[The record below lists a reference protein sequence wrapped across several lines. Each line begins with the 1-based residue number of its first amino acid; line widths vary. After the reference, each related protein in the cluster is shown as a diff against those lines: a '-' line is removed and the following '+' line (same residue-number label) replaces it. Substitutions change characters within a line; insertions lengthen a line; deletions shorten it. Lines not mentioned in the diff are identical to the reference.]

1 MKLRNVNYR
10 GRLAILTG
18 AFCCTSLP
26 MAALPTSVEAA
37 SPNEITQQTMKVKG
51 LVLDASTGEPVI
63 GANVIVKGTTNGVIT
78 DLDGVYELNAPAGA
92 VLQISFVG
100 YKTIEVK
107 AEPNMKVNLKEDT
120 ETLDEVVVVGYGTQR
135 RESLTGSLQTVKEN
149 KLKDVTTANVENML
163 NGKVSGVFVAPGS
176 GQPGSS
182 GAVMVRGK
190 ASINGSSSPL
200 WVIDGVIVGDGA
212 GQLNPADIE
221 TMTILKDAASTAI
234 YGSQGANGVILVT
247 TKSGKSGKMT
257 INVSA
262 KAGVSR
268 LNNGNLEMMDGAEL
282 YDYYKS
288 FSNADQINFPRWNE
302 DLRNANFDWWD
313 LATQS
318 GVTQEYN
325 VSLSGGGEKIN
336 SYFSMGYYDEE
347 GAVKGYDLQRYNFR
361 YRTNY
366 KPFSWLTI
374 KPSVAGAMRNTHD
387 AQYSVTA
394 MYSMFPWDSPYD
406 ENGNLVPDRYSG
418 WVNSQSTNY
427 LNDLSYGNHT
437 DYKTYEFSG
446 NFDFD
451 IRITDWLTFNS
462 VNNFRWTGYYYNSYS
477 DPRCEGASGV
487 NGRLEE
493 YQSNTVRRYTNQI
506 LRFNKMWDK
515 HSLNALLAY
524 EFNDYQGKAISA
536 TGTGF
541 VPGFEVLDVTAIPED
556 VGGSLSEWAMQSYLF
571 KAIYSYDNRYLGEVS
586 FRRDGASNFGDENKY
601 GNFFS
606 VSAGWNINREKWFK
620 ADWVNNL
627 KLRASYGTVGNR
639 PSSLYPQY
647 DLYSISAKYNG
658 TSAALISQ
666 IGNKELTWEKT
677 YTTGVGLDASMF
689 HERFR
694 FSFDYYYKYT
704 SNILFAVPVSGLT
717 GVTSRW
723 KNVGEMENQGI
734 ELTVGGDIIRTRD
747 WNWSV
752 EMNLGHN
759 RNRIKELYGNNT
771 EIIRS
776 GGIGIAG
783 EADKILKKDYD
794 SDSFY
799 MVEWAGVNP
808 ETGAPQWYKHTK
820 DENGNITGREITE
833 NYAEADQ
840 VICDA
845 STPKLFGGFNT
856 TLAWKNIDLT
866 AVFGYSIGGKIYNYS
881 RQEYDSDGAYTDRNQ
896 MKLMDG
902 WTRWEK
908 PGDIAT
914 HPVASYNNSSNSNKA
929 STRYLEDGDY
939 LKLRSLTIG
948 YNLKLPKY
956 YIQNMRIFF
965 TGENLFCVTGYSGVD
980 PEIPASGGS
989 VIGSTS
995 PSVYPSTRKYMF
1007 GINLTF

>member
-149 KLKDVTTANVENML
+149 KLKDITTANVENML

-190 ASINGSSSPL
+190 ASINGSSAPL

-257 INVSA
+257 INLSA
-262 KAGVSR
+262 KAGVST
-268 LNNGNLEMMDGAEL
+268 LNNGNLEMMNGAEL

-325 VSLSGGGEKIN
+325 LSLSGGGEKIN
-336 SYFSMGYYDEE
+336 SYFSLGYYDEE

-406 ENGNLVPDRYSG
+406 DEGNLVPDRYSG

-427 LNDLSYGNHT
+427 LNDLHYGNHT

-451 IRITDWLTFNS
+451 IRITDWLTFS
-462 VNNFRWTGYYYNSYS
+462 SINNFRWTGYYYTSYS
-477 DPRCEGASGV
+477 DPRSEGASGV
-487 NGRLEE
+487 NGRLQE

-506 LRFNKMWDK
+506 LRLNKMWGK

-556 VGGSLSEWAMQSYLF
+556 VGGSLSEWALQSYLF
-571 KAIYSYDNRYLGEVS
+571 KGIYSYDNRYLAEVS
-586 FRRDGASNFGDENKY
+586 FRRDGASNFGDDSKY

-658 TSAALISQ
+658 VSAALISQ

-771 EIIRS
+771 EIIRG

-783 EADKILKKDYD
+783 EADKILKKT
-794 SDSFY
+794 
-799 MVEWAGVNP
+799 MTA
-808 ETGAPQWYKHTK
+808 T
-820 DENGNITGREITE
+820 
-833 NYAEADQ
+833 
-840 VICDA
+840 A
-845 STPKLFGGFNT
+845 ST
-856 TLAWKNIDLT
+856 W
-866 AVFGYSIGGKIYNYS
+866 
-881 RQEYDSDGAYTDRNQ
+881 
-896 MKLMDG
+896 
-902 WTRWEK
+902 
-908 PGDIAT
+908 
-914 HPVASYNNSSNSNKA
+914 
-929 STRYLEDGDY
+929 
-939 LKLRSLTIG
+939 
-948 YNLKLPKY
+948 
-956 YIQNMRIFF
+956 
-965 TGENLFCVTGYSGVD
+965 
-980 PEIPASGGS
+980 
-989 VIGSTS
+989 
-995 PSVYPSTRKYMF
+995 
-1007 GINLTF
+1007 

>member
-190 ASINGSSSPL
+190 ASINGSSAPL

-257 INVSA
+257 INLSA
-262 KAGVSR
+262 KAGVST
-268 LNNGNLEMMDGAEL
+268 LNNGNLEMMNGAEL

-302 DLRNANFDWWD
+302 DLRNDNFDWWD

-325 VSLSGGGEKIN
+325 LSLSGGGEKIN
-336 SYFSMGYYDEE
+336 SYFSLGYYDEE

-406 ENGNLVPDRYSG
+406 DEGNLVPDRYSG

-427 LNDLSYGNHT
+427 LNDLHYGNHT

-451 IRITDWLTFNS
+451 IRITDWLTFS
-462 VNNFRWTGYYYNSYS
+462 SINNFRWTGYYYTSYS
-477 DPRCEGASGV
+477 DPRSEGASGV
-487 NGRLEE
+487 NGRLQE

-506 LRFNKMWDK
+506 LRLNKMWGK

-556 VGGSLSEWAMQSYLF
+556 VGGSLSEWALQSYLF
-571 KAIYSYDNRYLGEVS
+571 KGIYSYDNRYLAEVS
-586 FRRDGASNFGDENKY
+586 FRRDGASNFGDDSKY

-658 TSAALISQ
+658 VSAALISQ

-771 EIIRS
+771 EIIRG

-808 ETGAPQWYKHTK
+808 ETGAPQWYKHIK
-820 DENGNITGREITE
+820 DENGNIIGREVTE
-833 NYAEADQ
+833 KYAEADQ

-989 VIGSTS
+989 VIGSTG

>member
-107 AEPNMKVNLKEDT
+107 AEPNMKGNLKEDT

-313 LATQS
+313 LA
-318 GVTQEYN
+318 TQEYN

-989 VIGSTS
+989 VIGSTG

>member
-120 ETLDEVVVVGYGTQR
+120 ETLNEVVVVGYGTQR

-506 LRFNKMWDK
+506 LRFNKLWDK

-771 EIIRS
+771 EIIRG

-808 ETGAPQWYKHTK
+808 ETGAPQWTSTK

-989 VIGSTS
+989 VIGSTG

>member
-524 EFNDYQGKAISA
+524 EFNDY
-536 TGTGF
+536 
-541 VPGFEVLDVTAIPED
+541 
-556 VGGSLSEWAMQSYLF
+556 
-571 KAIYSYDNRYLGEVS
+571 
-586 FRRDGASNFGDENKY
+586 
-601 GNFFS
+601 
-606 VSAGWNINREKWFK
+606 
-620 ADWVNNL
+620 
-627 KLRASYGTVGNR
+627 
-639 PSSLYPQY
+639 
-647 DLYSISAKYNG
+647 
-658 TSAALISQ
+658 
-666 IGNKELTWEKT
+666 
-677 YTTGVGLDASMF
+677 
-689 HERFR
+689 
-694 FSFDYYYKYT
+694 
-704 SNILFAVPVSGLT
+704 
-717 GVTSRW
+717 
-723 KNVGEMENQGI
+723 
-734 ELTVGGDIIRTRD
+734 
-747 WNWSV
+747 
-752 EMNLGHN
+752 
-759 RNRIKELYGNNT
+759 
-771 EIIRS
+771 
-776 GGIGIAG
+776 
-783 EADKILKKDYD
+783 
-794 SDSFY
+794 
-799 MVEWAGVNP
+799 
-808 ETGAPQWYKHTK
+808 
-820 DENGNITGREITE
+820 
-833 NYAEADQ
+833 
-840 VICDA
+840 
-845 STPKLFGGFNT
+845 
-856 TLAWKNIDLT
+856 
-866 AVFGYSIGGKIYNYS
+866 
-881 RQEYDSDGAYTDRNQ
+881 
-896 MKLMDG
+896 
-902 WTRWEK
+902 
-908 PGDIAT
+908 
-914 HPVASYNNSSNSNKA
+914 
-929 STRYLEDGDY
+929 
-939 LKLRSLTIG
+939 
-948 YNLKLPKY
+948 
-956 YIQNMRIFF
+956 
-965 TGENLFCVTGYSGVD
+965 
-980 PEIPASGGS
+980 
-989 VIGSTS
+989 
-995 PSVYPSTRKYMF
+995 
-1007 GINLTF
+1007 

>member
-1 MKLRNVNYR
+1 M
-10 GRLAILTG
+10 
-18 AFCCTSLP
+18 
-26 MAALPTSVEAA
+26 
-37 SPNEITQQTMKVKG
+37 
-51 LVLDASTGEPVI
+51 
-63 GANVIVKGTTNGVIT
+63 
-78 DLDGVYELNAPAGA
+78 
-92 VLQISFVG
+92 
-100 YKTIEVK
+100 
-107 AEPNMKVNLKEDT
+107 
-120 ETLDEVVVVGYGTQR
+120 
-135 RESLTGSLQTVKEN
+135 
-149 KLKDVTTANVENML
+149 
-163 NGKVSGVFVAPGS
+163 
-176 GQPGSS
+176 
-182 GAVMVRGK
+182 
-190 ASINGSSSPL
+190 
-200 WVIDGVIVGDGA
+200 
-212 GQLNPADIE
+212 
-221 TMTILKDAASTAI
+221 
-234 YGSQGANGVILVT
+234 
-247 TKSGKSGKMT
+247 
-257 INVSA
+257 
-262 KAGVSR
+262 
-268 LNNGNLEMMDGAEL
+268 
-282 YDYYKS
+282 
-288 FSNADQINFPRWNE
+288 
-302 DLRNANFDWWD
+302 
-313 LATQS
+313 
-318 GVTQEYN
+318 
-325 VSLSGGGEKIN
+325 
-336 SYFSMGYYDEE
+336 
-347 GAVKGYDLQRYNFR
+347 
-361 YRTNY
+361 
-366 KPFSWLTI
+366 
-374 KPSVAGAMRNTHD
+374 
-387 AQYSVTA
+387 
-394 MYSMFPWDSPYD
+394 
-406 ENGNLVPDRYSG
+406 
-418 WVNSQSTNY
+418 
-427 LNDLSYGNHT
+427 
-437 DYKTYEFSG
+437 
-446 NFDFD
+446 
-451 IRITDWLTFNS
+451 
-462 VNNFRWTGYYYNSYS
+462 
-477 DPRCEGASGV
+477 
-487 NGRLEE
+487 EE

-506 LRFNKMWDK
+506 LRFNKMWGK

-571 KAIYSYDNRYLGEVS
+571 KANYSYDNRYLGEVS
-586 FRRDGASNFGDENKY
+586 FRRDGASNFGDDNKY

-658 TSAALISQ
+658 ISAALISQ

-771 EIIRS
+771 EIIRG

-833 NYAEADQ
+833 RYAEADQ

-914 HPVASYNNSSNSNKA
+914 HPVASYGNKSNSNLA

-948 YNLKLPKY
+948 YNLQLPKY

-989 VIGSTS
+989 VIGSTG

>member
-37 SPNEITQQTMKVKG
+37 SPTEITQQTIKVKG

-63 GANVIVKGTTNGVIT
+63 GANVVVKGTTNGVIT
-78 DLDGVYELNAPAGA
+78 DLDGVYELNVPAGS

-100 YKTIEVK
+100 YKTIEMK
-107 AEPNMKVNLKEDT
+107 AQPNMKINLEEDT
-120 ETLDEVVVVGYGTQR
+120 ETLDEIVVVGYGTQR

-149 KLKDVTTANVENML
+149 KLKDITTANVENML

-190 ASINGSSSPL
+190 ASINGSSAPL

-257 INVSA
+257 INLSA
-262 KAGVSR
+262 KAGVST
-268 LNNGNLEMMDGAEL
+268 LNNGNLEMMNGAEL

-302 DLRNANFDWWD
+302 DLRNDNFDWWD

-325 VSLSGGGEKIN
+325 LSLSGGGEKIN
-336 SYFSMGYYDEE
+336 SYFSLGYYDEE

-406 ENGNLVPDRYSG
+406 DEGNLVPDRYSG

-427 LNDLSYGNHT
+427 LNDLHYGNHT

-451 IRITDWLTFNS
+451 IRITDWLTFS
-462 VNNFRWTGYYYNSYS
+462 SINNFRWTGYYYTSYS
-477 DPRCEGASGV
+477 DPRSEGASGV
-487 NGRLEE
+487 NGRLQE

-506 LRFNKMWDK
+506 LRLNKMWGK

-541 VPGFEVLDVTAIPED
+541 VPGFEVLDVTALPEA
-556 VGGSLSEWAMQSYLF
+556 VGGSLSEWALQSYLF
-571 KAIYSYDNRYLGEVS
+571 KGIYSYDNRYLAEVS
-586 FRRDGASNFGDENKY
+586 FRRDGASNFGDDSKY

-658 TSAALISQ
+658 VSAALISQ

-723 KNVGEMENQGI
+723 QNVGEMENQGV
-734 ELTVGGDIIRTRD
+734 ELTVGGDIIRTKD

-752 EMNLGHN
+752 ELNLGHN
-759 RNRIKELYGNNT
+759 KNRIKELYGNNT
-771 EIIRS
+771 EIIRG

-808 ETGAPQWYKHTK
+808 ETGAPQWYKHIK
-820 DENGNITGREITE
+820 DENGNIIGREVTE
-833 NYAEADQ
+833 KYAEADQ

-856 TLAWKNIDLT
+856 TLVWKNVDLT
-866 AVFGYSIGGKIYNYS
+866 AVFGYSLGGKIYNYS

-989 VIGSTS
+989 VIGSTG

>member
-1 MKLRNVNYR
+1 
-10 GRLAILTG
+10 
-18 AFCCTSLP
+18 
-26 MAALPTSVEAA
+26 
-37 SPNEITQQTMKVKG
+37 
-51 LVLDASTGEPVI
+51 
-63 GANVIVKGTTNGVIT
+63 
-78 DLDGVYELNAPAGA
+78 
-92 VLQISFVG
+92 
-100 YKTIEVK
+100 
-107 AEPNMKVNLKEDT
+107 
-120 ETLDEVVVVGYGTQR
+120 
-135 RESLTGSLQTVKEN
+135 
-149 KLKDVTTANVENML
+149 
-163 NGKVSGVFVAPGS
+163 
-176 GQPGSS
+176 
-182 GAVMVRGK
+182 
-190 ASINGSSSPL
+190 
-200 WVIDGVIVGDGA
+200 
-212 GQLNPADIE
+212 
-221 TMTILKDAASTAI
+221 
-234 YGSQGANGVILVT
+234 
-247 TKSGKSGKMT
+247 
-257 INVSA
+257 
-262 KAGVSR
+262 
-268 LNNGNLEMMDGAEL
+268 
-282 YDYYKS
+282 
-288 FSNADQINFPRWNE
+288 
-302 DLRNANFDWWD
+302 
-313 LATQS
+313 
-318 GVTQEYN
+318 
-325 VSLSGGGEKIN
+325 
-336 SYFSMGYYDEE
+336 
-347 GAVKGYDLQRYNFR
+347 
-361 YRTNY
+361 
-366 KPFSWLTI
+366 
-374 KPSVAGAMRNTHD
+374 
-387 AQYSVTA
+387 
-394 MYSMFPWDSPYD
+394 
-406 ENGNLVPDRYSG
+406 
-418 WVNSQSTNY
+418 
-427 LNDLSYGNHT
+427 
-437 DYKTYEFSG
+437 
-446 NFDFD
+446 
-451 IRITDWLTFNS
+451 
-462 VNNFRWTGYYYNSYS
+462 
-477 DPRCEGASGV
+477 
-487 NGRLEE
+487 
-493 YQSNTVRRYTNQI
+493 
-506 LRFNKMWDK
+506 MWDK

-989 VIGSTS
+989 VIGSTG

>member
-257 INVSA
+257 VNVSA

-268 LNNGNLEMMDGAEL
+268 LNNGKLEMMDGAEL

-325 VSLSGGGEKIN
+325 VSLSGGSEKIN

-361 YRTNY
+361 YRTSY

-487 NGRLEE
+487 NGRLSE

-506 LRFNKMWDK
+506 LRFNKMWGK

-677 YTTGVGLDASMF
+677 TGVGLDASMF
-689 HERFR
+689 QERFR

-771 EIIRS
+771 EIIRG

-833 NYAEADQ
+833 KYAEADQ

-948 YNLKLPKY
+948 YNLQLPKY

-989 VIGSTS
+989 VIGSTG

>member
-100 YKTIEVK
+100 YKTIEVR

-257 INVSA
+257 VNVSA

-487 NGRLEE
+487 NGRLSE

-506 LRFNKMWDK
+506 LRFNKMWGK

-689 HERFR
+689 QERFR

-747 WNWSV
+747 WHWSV

-771 EIIRS
+771 EIIRG

-833 NYAEADQ
+833 KYAEADQ

-948 YNLKLPKY
+948 YNLQLPKY

-989 VIGSTS
+989 VIGSTG

>member
-78 DLDGVYELNAPAGA
+78 NLDGVYELNVPTGA

-257 INVSA
+257 VNVSA

-268 LNNGNLEMMDGAEL
+268 LNNGKLEMMDGAEL

-347 GAVKGYDLQRYNFR
+347 GAVKGFDLQRYNFR

-406 ENGNLVPDRYSG
+406 EDGNLVPDRYSG

-487 NGRLEE
+487 NGRLSE

-506 LRFNKMWDK
+506 LRFNKMWGK
-515 HSLNALLAY
+515 HSLN
-524 EFNDYQGKAISA
+524 
-536 TGTGF
+536 T
-541 VPGFEVLDVTAIPED
+541 
-556 VGGSLSEWAMQSYLF
+556 
-571 KAIYSYDNRYLGEVS
+571 
-586 FRRDGASNFGDENKY
+586 
-601 GNFFS
+601 
-606 VSAGWNINREKWFK
+606 
-620 ADWVNNL
+620 
-627 KLRASYGTVGNR
+627 
-639 PSSLYPQY
+639 
-647 DLYSISAKYNG
+647 
-658 TSAALISQ
+658 
-666 IGNKELTWEKT
+666 
-677 YTTGVGLDASMF
+677 
-689 HERFR
+689 
-694 FSFDYYYKYT
+694 
-704 SNILFAVPVSGLT
+704 
-717 GVTSRW
+717 
-723 KNVGEMENQGI
+723 
-734 ELTVGGDIIRTRD
+734 
-747 WNWSV
+747 
-752 EMNLGHN
+752 
-759 RNRIKELYGNNT
+759 
-771 EIIRS
+771 
-776 GGIGIAG
+776 
-783 EADKILKKDYD
+783 
-794 SDSFY
+794 
-799 MVEWAGVNP
+799 
-808 ETGAPQWYKHTK
+808 
-820 DENGNITGREITE
+820 
-833 NYAEADQ
+833 
-840 VICDA
+840 
-845 STPKLFGGFNT
+845 
-856 TLAWKNIDLT
+856 
-866 AVFGYSIGGKIYNYS
+866 
-881 RQEYDSDGAYTDRNQ
+881 
-896 MKLMDG
+896 
-902 WTRWEK
+902 
-908 PGDIAT
+908 
-914 HPVASYNNSSNSNKA
+914 
-929 STRYLEDGDY
+929 
-939 LKLRSLTIG
+939 
-948 YNLKLPKY
+948 
-956 YIQNMRIFF
+956 
-965 TGENLFCVTGYSGVD
+965 
-980 PEIPASGGS
+980 
-989 VIGSTS
+989 
-995 PSVYPSTRKYMF
+995 
-1007 GINLTF
+1007 